1 MCCMPLTLGR
11 LANTTN
17 KPEVTMESCPAAGLL
32 TGTQPPSFPLT
43 PCLSVQLWE
52 GVFSLSVRA
61 LGMIWSRESRDGGSW
76 ASPGL
81 DWNRL
86 CRGMCMDRE
95 GSWPTRSTGSLPVA
109 ALQPT

>member
-52 GVFSLSVRA
+52 GVFSLNVRA
-61 LGMIWSRESRDGGSW
+61 LGRIGQGRAGTGGVLGFSWLRLES
-76 ASPGL
+76 PL
-81 DWNRL
+81 
-86 CRGMCMDRE
+86 
-95 GSWPTRSTGSLPVA
+95 
-109 ALQPT
+109 